1 MAYALPMGK
10 WAKGEGSEPAV
21 QNRGS
26 TPVDLAALFARY
38 KAPLNAYFLRRT
50 RNVADAEDL
59 THDVFLRLSRLEG
72 TAHVHNAE
80 AFIFQTAVN
89 LLRDRARRA
98 QTRTASGEIAPPGEH
113 DVVSGEPSPE
123 RVLQAKVE
131 LAKVMSALEA
141 LSEKTRTIFV
151 LRRLEQMKCEDI
163 AELYGISVS
172 AVEQHITKALAHL
185 AKTIGR
191 P

>member
-1 MAYALPMGK
+1 MGRHPK
-10 WAKGEGSEPAV
+10 DSGGTNAA
-21 QNRGS
+21 RAAS
-26 TPVDLAALFARY
+26 TSDIAALFQRY
-38 KAPLNAYFLRRT
+38 RAPLYAYFLRRT
-50 RNVADAEDL
+50 RNAADAEDL
-59 THDVFLRLSRLEG
+59 AHDVFVRLSRLDPSTELR
-72 TAHVHNAE
+72 NAE
-80 AFIFQTAVN
+80 AFIFQIATN

-98 QTRTASGEIAPPGEH
+98 ATHGEAADLTEAELTERPGEP
-113 DVVSGEPSPE
+113 GPE
-123 RVLQAKVE
+123 RVYQAKVE
-131 LAKVMSALEA
+131 LAKVMSALSA

-163 AELYGISVS
+163 AELFGISVS

>member
-1 MAYALPMGK
+1 MLEPMGK
-10 WAKGEGSEPAV
+10 WAKGGGSEPAV
-21 QNRGS
+21 QNRGQAS
-26 TPVDLAALFARY
+26 VDLTALFTRY

-59 THDVFLRLSRLEG
+59 THDVFLRLSRLENA
-72 TAHVHNAE
+72 AHVHNAE

-98 QTRTASGEIAPPGEH
+98 HTRTASGEIPDADH

-151 LRRLEQMKCEDI
+151 LRRLEQMKCEEI
-163 AELYGISVS
+163 AELYGVSVS
-172 AVEQHITKALAHL
+172 AIEQHITKALAHL